1 MKVILTTWT
10 AVIVTGFPISIY
22 YFIVRPWRRERRIT
36 LDGMLLVSCGL
47 IFFQDPL

>member
-10 AVIVTGFPISIY
+10 AVICIGLPVGIY

-36 LDGMLLVSCGL
+36 LDGMLLVAWA
-47 IFFQDPL
+47 